1 MKKVKNNTLKII
13 GYIFSAK
20 IFSYFVR
27 LIASI
32 IIARNL
38 GPEGRGMIS
47 AAMIIPEIIAS
58 FGHFGR
64 NYENDGFFTWEN
76 LDKIDE
82 LRKLL

>member
-1 MKKVKNNTLKII
+1 MNTHNTCKIDPKTLIKSIREIFDLKPAGIRKMLNLAKP
-13 GYIFSAK
+13 IFEK
-20 IFSYFVR
+20 T
-27 LIASI
+27 
-32 IIARNL
+32 
-38 GPEGRGMIS
+38 
-47 AAMIIPEIIAS
+47 AS